1 LAGTR
6 KRSDKVGKRLAHN
19 VRRIL
24 RAPAFAD
31 QEKQRVAAI
40 VGNMLKVLFVVICV
54 TILVQFAISGFATGM
69 LGLVGSAIWVLGLLV
84 LLRRGYVQAA
94 ALLLILNLTLLINV
108 SAIGYGGIQS
118 PTIAANLLIILMAI
132 MLVTPLR
139 VLLVGALATICMI
152 TVYWIDVTG
161 LGASLPFPQTPN
173 TPEMALMTHIVHL
186 LGAGYFLSL
195 AVNGL
200 QRAIERARRQEQRA
214 NDLLADARIARGVA
228 EQANQAKMQFLAN
241 MSHELRTPLNAVIG
255 YSEMLLEEAQEQD
268 IDSREELSRIHNAGT
283 HLLGIISDILDLT
296 KIESGRMPLDVSEFH
311 VTPLA
316 QELLHAA
323 APRAE
328 ETKCHLVLEVDPAL
342 DGPRGQISGD
352 RARVYQVI
360 LTVLDN
366 ACKYTEEGLIEVSLR
381 SATDAKGEPAVLIAV
396 RDTGIGIADD
406 QLPRVFDSFYQVDSS
421 STRTRGGT
429 GLGLGLAH
437 ALAEMM
443 GGKLIATSRLGEGST
458 FSLTV
463 PNQHPPFRAADLSTS
478 RG

>member
-1 LAGTR
+1 LADTS
-6 KRSDKVGKRLAHN
+6 KRGDKVGNRVALT

-40 VGNMLKVLFVVICV
+40 VGNMLKVLFVVIGITLV
-54 TILVQFAISGFATGM
+54 VQFAISGFATGM
-69 LGLVGSAIWVLGLLV
+69 LGLVGSAAWILGLMA

-94 ALLLILNLTLLINV
+94 ALLLILNLMLLINV

-118 PTIAANLLIILMAI
+118 PTIAANLLIMLMAI
-132 MLVTPLR
+132 MLVTPRR
-139 VLLVGALATICMI
+139 VLIVGALSITCMI

-161 LGASLPFPQTPN
+161 LGASLPFPHTPN

-200 QRAIERARRQEQRA
+200 QRAIERARREEQRS
-214 NDLLADARIARGVA
+214 NDLLADARIARSVA

-255 YSEMLLEEAQEQD
+255 YSEMLLEEAEEQE
-268 IDSREELSRIHNAGT
+268 IGSRDELSRIRNAGA

-296 KIESGRMPLDVSEFH
+296 KIESGRMPLDISVFF
-311 VTPLA
+311 VAPLA
-316 QELLHAA
+316 QELLQAA
-323 APRAE
+323 TPKAE
-328 ETKCHLVLEVDPAL
+328 GTRCSLVLVIDPTL

-352 RARVYQVI
+352 RARVYQVV
-360 LTVLDN
+360 LTLLDN
-366 ACKYTEEGLIEVSLR
+366 ACKYTEDGVIELSLQPGV
-381 SATDAKGEPAVLIAV
+381 DPKGEHAVIFAI
-396 RDTGIGIADD
+396 RDTGIGIAPD

-429 GLGLGLAH
+429 GLGLGLAQ

-443 GGKLIATSRLGEGST
+443 GGQLTATSVQGEGST

-463 PNQHPPFRAADLSTS
+463 PNQHPPFGAADLSTS